1 MTNTKGLAGVV
12 AGQTAI
18 ATVGK
23 AGKGLTY
30 RGYNIEDLAEHASFE
45 EVSYLLIYGELPA
58 QQQLQDYQGRLRGL
72 RFIPE
77 ALKTTL
83 QLIPGD
89 AHPMDVLRTACSML
103 GVLEPESDG
112 RDQFQIADRL
122 LAIFP
127 SILTYWYNF
136 HRGIEIDINNDE
148 TSIAAHFLHCLH
160 GEAATDL
167 GKRFLNLSLILYA
180 EHEFNASTFT
190 ARVITATLSDVYSAM
205 VGAIGAL
212 KGPLHGGANE
222 AVLHLIQRFN
232 SVAEAEAGIKQMLQD
247 KEKIMGF
254 GHRVYTESDP
264 RSVILRPWAEK
275 LSRQHREQ
283 RLFAISK
290 RVEEIM
296 WEEKKLF
303 SNADFY
309 SACAYHFCD
318 IPVEMFTPIFVIAR
332 TAGWMAHI
340 IEQRQD
346 NRLIRPSADYIGPE
360 TLEYIP
366 LEKR

>member
-1 MTNTKGLAGVV
+1 MNNTKGLAGVV

-30 RGYNIEDLAEHASFE
+30 RGYNIEDLAEQASFE
-45 EVSYLLIYGELPA
+45 EVSYLLIYGSLPT
-58 QQQLQDYQGRLRGL
+58 QQQLHDYQQRLAASC
-72 RFIPE
+72 FIPQ

-83 QLIPGD
+83 QLIPAD

-103 GVLEPESDG
+103 GVLEPESAE
-112 RDQFQIADRL
+112 RDQYQIADRL
-122 LAIFP
+122 LAVFP
-127 SILTYWYNF
+127 SVLTYWYHF
-136 HRGIEIDINNDE
+136 HRGVEIEVNNHQG
-148 TSIAAHFLHCLH
+148 SIAAHFLQCLQ
-160 GEAATDL
+160 GKAAADL
-167 GKRFLNLSLILYA
+167 AKRFLNVSLILYA

-190 ARVITATLSDVYSAM
+190 ARVITATLSDVYSAID
-205 VGAIGAL
+205 GAIGAL

-232 SVAEAEAGIKQMLQD
+232 SAIEAAAGVKQMLQA

-264 RSVILRPWAEK
+264 RSVILKPWAEQ
-275 LSRQHREQ
+275 LSQQHPDQ
-283 RLFAISK
+283 LLFAISK
-290 RVEEIM
+290 RIEEVM

-309 SACAYHFCD
+309 SASAYHFCN
-318 IPVEMFTPIFVIAR
+318 IPVEMFTPIFVVAR

-360 TLEYIP
+360 PLEYVP
-366 LEKR
+366 LTKR